1 MPEENEELAVWELA
15 LPEVLGVPGPE
26 VPLCLSEIWEEG
38 APLQDADK
46 RRCILLLALLMRD
59 RQIAEGAATKA
70 LSVWAGNEI
79 LAESEVG
86 RAYASEEK
94 LTCGLIQGVDCIFK
108 RCEKDYCDFPA
119 WRKTHNIASLEKIKK
134 QKIEQ
139 KFKKAE
145 EQPEA
150 SPEVLDAVREKALS
164 IMQHGD
170 PIQFILDAL
179 ANYHAGDRRSAELL
193 LCSVAIG
200 SVLNANGTQP
210 KLSGASGKG
219 KTHLCKAL
227 RHLMPSEWV
236 LFTSLS
242 PKAIYYDPDIKP
254 GMVLFS
260 DDVRINEDLEDTL
273 KRAMSNF
280 QEPSPY
286 RVVNKDRSLET
297 RYLPERLI
305 WWLTS
310 VTDDQEEQLVNR
322 FFSVGIDESEA
333 QDQAALKLT
342 FAPLAEGR
350 KEFPLSPD
358 VMICREIIRE
368 LKSKTWM
375 VQAPFLMDSNGNL
388 NVAWRN
394 AEDRRNPGRFVD
406 LLAAY
411 AVLRSS
417 QRETRDENDHT
428 VVVATPEDFEAAKDL
443 YESRA
448 ENLTTKLTDRELH
461 FIRWLR
467 GQAGNHVF
475 EFTINDA
482 SKSYRG
488 SDGRGLSAKTL
499 ERMLTG
505 RKDRNSYGLIDKIRG
520 GGLTVE
526 ARSDTE
532 PIDDGSRKRQ
542 VRYHLFTFDPNKF
555 NLLDSYSGVVSL
567 KTDNKKQDPDGP
579 RTDPGDGSAPID
591 PIDNDIDK
599 KTDGED
605 PRDPK
610 DTEKTNIN
618 SQDKNN
624 SFSLRVGSSGSFGS
638 VGEPDVGLDGSA
650 RGSVR
655 GSAGEGVSEMIRIAA
670 ISEFGMN
677 GWVDARKISNALKL
691 PFGEVEKWLQAN
703 YAAYERPEGGTGY
716 RQRSTGE
723 APA

>member
-1 MPEENEELAVWELA
+1 
-15 LPEVLGVPGPE
+15 
-26 VPLCLSEIWEEG
+26 
-38 APLQDADK
+38 
-46 RRCILLLALLMRD
+46 
-59 RQIAEGAATKA
+59 
-70 LSVWAGNEI
+70 
-79 LAESEVG
+79 
-86 RAYASEEK
+86 
-94 LTCGLIQGVDCIFK
+94 
-108 RCEKDYCDFPA
+108 
-119 WRKTHNIASLEKIKK
+119 
-134 QKIEQ
+134 
-139 KFKKAE
+139 
-145 EQPEA
+145 
-150 SPEVLDAVREKALS
+150 
-164 IMQHGD
+164 
-170 PIQFILDAL
+170 
-179 ANYHAGDRRSAELL
+179 
-193 LCSVAIG
+193 
-200 SVLNANGTQP
+200 
-210 KLSGASGKG
+210 
-219 KTHLCKAL
+219 
-227 RHLMPSEWV
+227 MPSEWV

-254 GMVLFS
+254 GMVIFS

-286 RVVNKDRSLET
+286 RVVNKDRSLNT

-322 FFSVGIDESEA
+322 FFSVGIDESDA

-342 FAPLAEGR
+342 FASLAEGR

-358 VMICREIIRE
+358 VMTCREMIRE

-375 VQAPFLMDSNGNL
+375 VRAPFLMDSSGNL

-394 AEDRRNPGRFVD
+394 SEDRRNPGRFVD

-428 VVVATPEDFEAAKDL
+428 VVIATQEDFEAAKDL

-482 SKSYRG
+482 SKLYRG

-567 KTDNKKQDPDGP
+567 KTDSKKQDPDRP
-579 RTDPGDGSAPID
+579 RTDPKDGSVPID
-591 PIDNDIDK
+591 PMDIDIDK
-599 KTDGED
+599 KIDRED
-605 PRDPK
+605 PEDPK
-610 DTEKTNIN
+610 DTEKTNVN

-624 SFSLRVGSSGSFGS
+624 SFSLRVGSFGS
-638 VGEPDVGLDGSA
+638 VGEPDVGLAGSA

-655 GSAGEGVSEMIRIAA
+655 GSNGVSQIPGSAKRGVASEQIRIAA
-670 ISEFGMN
+670 ITEYGQC
-677 GWVDARKISNALKL
+677 GWADPRKIAAKHHLDLS
-691 PFGEVEKWLQAN
+691 EVEAWFEAQSN
-703 YAAYERPEGGTGY
+703 YVRTPSGNGY
-716 RQRSTGE
+716 TQKKTE
-723 APA
+723 TA